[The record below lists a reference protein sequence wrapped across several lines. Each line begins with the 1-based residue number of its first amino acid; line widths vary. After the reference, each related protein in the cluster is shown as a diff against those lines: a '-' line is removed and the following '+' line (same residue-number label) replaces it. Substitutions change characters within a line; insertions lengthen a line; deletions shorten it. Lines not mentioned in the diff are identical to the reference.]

1 MRNVRGL
8 LFVLLLAA
16 APVIAGADS
25 VREAIEN
32 GNNFFAHGQYEM
44 ALFHYR
50 VALPQT
56 SGDQAALLHH
66 NLGACHFR
74 LGQLA
79 EAASEFR
86 QALSLRAGRYPQAS
100 YSLGVTL
107 IALNRLIEAEEAF
120 AQAVR
125 HSRGK
130 HAEAQFELGL
140 LQANDGDYRAAS
152 ESFRG
157 ALKAGLR
164 ASPLIHNNLGVLL
177 ALDGN
182 FVEAMQEFDH
192 AVQKS
197 RGRLSEA
204 AHNLNICRK
213 LLDGSA
219 RQLMAELKLTGRRD
233 QSE

>member
-1 MRNVRGL
+1 
-8 LFVLLLAA
+8 
-16 APVIAGADS
+16 
-25 VREAIEN
+25 
-32 GNNFFAHGQYEM
+32 M

-79 EAASEFR
+79 EAAREFR

>member
-1 MRNVRGL
+1 MISL
-8 LFVLLLAA
+8 LTAA
-16 APVIAGADS
+16 LVTARADGA
-25 VREAIEN
+25 REAIEN
-32 GNNFFAHGQYEM
+32 GNNFFAHQQYEM

-56 SGDQAALLHH
+56 SGDQVALLHH
-66 NLGACHFR
+66 NIGACHFR

-79 EAASEFR
+79 EAAREFR

-107 IALNRLIEAEEAF
+107 VALNRLTEAKEAF
-120 AQAVR
+120 TEAIR

-152 ESFRG
+152 ESFRR

-182 FVEAMQEFDH
+182 FLEALREFDQ

-197 RGRLSEA
+197 QGRLSEA
-204 AHNLNICRK
+204 AHNLKLCRS
-213 LLDGSA
+213 LLDGSS
-219 RQLMAELKLTGRRD
+219 RQLIAELKLTGRKD